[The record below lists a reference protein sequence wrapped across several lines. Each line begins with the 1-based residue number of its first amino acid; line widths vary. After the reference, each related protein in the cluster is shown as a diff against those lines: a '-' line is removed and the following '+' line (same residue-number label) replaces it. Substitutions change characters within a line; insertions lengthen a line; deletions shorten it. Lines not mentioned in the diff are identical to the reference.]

1 MQQTTKEVTKARRD
15 AYKAKRAAYKAE
27 LVGRS
32 RVLAERVQTASRAA
46 DFRSYGNAVRDIS
59 RDASRRGVIS
69 NKPLTARAPVQVRTA
84 NTSSV
89 GYREQSGANV
99 VIRHVLPDTR
109 F

>member
-1 MQQTTKEVTKARRD
+1 MEQTKAEQR
-15 AYKAKRAAYKAE
+15 AAKRAAYKAKM
-27 LVGRS
+27 VQSSQIAAGRTEA
-32 RVLAERVQTASRAA
+32 RYAQARAAERK
-46 DFRSYGNAVRDIS
+46 RSYGNAVRDIS
-59 RDASRRGVIS
+59 RDASRRGIVS

-89 GYREQSGANV
+89 GYREQHGANV